1 MEILI
6 FSTYFF
12 PLLLYIENDRS
23 LKMLR
28 LENSFAS
35 FANKLLV
42 ETKRDTEQTLIKTSS
57 ILFVVI

>member
-35 FANKLLV
+35 FTNKLLV